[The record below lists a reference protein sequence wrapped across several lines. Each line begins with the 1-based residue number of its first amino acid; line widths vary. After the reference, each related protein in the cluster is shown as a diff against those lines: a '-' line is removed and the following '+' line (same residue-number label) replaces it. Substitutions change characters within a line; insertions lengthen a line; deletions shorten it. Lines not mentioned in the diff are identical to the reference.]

1 MFVRSLL
8 IINQLKEKIMKK
20 IFSYLVVV
28 ISVIFVFG
36 AIASQEARRYEDLKV
51 VCAAYDKYHRG
62 ELSEQLYNNICDL
75 RGFNEWRTDYGK

>member
-36 AIASQEARRYEDLKV
+36 AIMSQKVERHEDLKV
-51 VCAAYDKYHRG
+51 VRAAYNKYQRG

-75 RGFNEWRTDYGK
+75 RDYKEWRTDYGK

>member
-1 MFVRSLL
+1 
-8 IINQLKEKIMKK
+8 MKK

-36 AIASQEARRYEDLKV
+36 AMMSQKVERHEDLKV
-51 VCAAYDKYHRG
+51 VRAAYNKYHRG

-75 RGFNEWRTDYGK
+75 RDFKEWRTDYGK